1 MGGKPARNVDAATSE
16 ASCICPG
23 TLTGLRIFL
32 PGPRRNRIWREAGYR
47 YARGQIPAGESQPS
61 RRGGPSSLS
70 STGPIVSCCGRPRV
84 ASGNDTHCALRTAR
98 SGTACHCKRD
108 SASNGFGASS
118 GTWRRPRR
126 YADEGDATNNFSP
139 GLWTCATLYAAVGLI
154 GIFFVA
160 SRPSIATSSDG
171 YGIVAIAPP
180 PTLR

>member
-70 STGPIVSCCGRPRV
+70 STEPIVSCCGRPRV
-84 ASGNDTHCALRTAR
+84 ASGNDTRTAR
-98 SGTACHCKRD
+98 CGTARHCKRD
-108 SASNGFGASS
+108 GGSNGFGASS
-118 GTWRRPRR
+118 GTWKRPRR
-126 YADEGDATNNFSP
+126 YADEGAAINDFSP

-154 GIFFVA
+154 GIFFLPAGPA
-160 SRPSIATSSDG
+160 SQPPATAMAS
-171 YGIVAIAPP
+171 
-180 PTLR
+180 